1 MPLERL
7 YLKDFRL
14 FQEKTFTFTEGTNLI
29 LGVNGS
35 GKTSILESLNILLSG
50 KSFRTKDT
58 KECIKSEK
66 DSYAIS
72 ANGLIGE
79 GRVSL
84 KAFNSLEGRLTTNR
98 ILDGKKIRQDDLF
111 YLQAILSRDLKMID
125 GEPDIRRDYFNDLMF
140 HVKPDVKK
148 ISNKYTKALKQRNR
162 ALKNKRDNSEID
174 IWTKEVSSI
183 GLDLSL
189 LQYDFFKHFKTYSKR
204 L

>member
-35 GKTSILESLNILLSG
+35 GKTSILESLNILLAG

-58 KECIKSEK
+58 KECINSEK
-66 DSYAIS
+66 DSYALS
-72 ANGLIGE
+72 ANGLMGE
-79 GRVSL
+79 GKVSL
-84 KAFNSLEGRLTTNR
+84 KAFNSQDGRLNTNR
-98 ILDGKKIRQDDLF
+98 MLEGKKIRQDDLF

-140 HVKPDVKK
+140 
-148 ISNKYTKALKQRNR
+148 
-162 ALKNKRDNSEID
+162 
-174 IWTKEVSSI
+174 
-183 GLDLSL
+183 LSL
-189 LQYDFFKHFKTYSKR
+189 IHI
-204 L
+204 